1 MTNTPPTMDTDAAN
15 ASRDRRSPS
24 LRVND
29 RGAMRAT
36 FLLSWTILVSSLNYE
51 QTDMSVSE

>member
-36 FLLSWTILVSSLNYE
+36 FLPSWIILVSSLNYE
-51 QTDMSVSE
+51 QTNMSVSE